1 MTARR
6 WAAPAALFM
15 ALTVLGAA
23 VEVGALQG
31 IDHFGYTH
39 LQPLH
44 RGDWSRLPDVASP
57 AIASALVVIA
67 AVRLRGDP
75 RLGTAWVAALGAG
88 AAIELI
94 GKPLVAHRY
103 PHPDEVPWL
112 AHEGFPSGHTMR
124 GLIVAGA
131 LSAAWPRARGLLV
144 AWAVVNAVLV
154 EVTRMHVISEVVGG
168 AVAGL
173 ALATAV
179 GAARGADS
187 AFLPRRRTT
196 RPRARI
202 RGRTRPGAREPRALT
217 PRAEHHAFSERLG
230 RDDTR

>member
-1 MTARR
+1 MTARSAP
-6 WAAPAALFM
+6 WAAPAALFV
-15 ALTVLGAA
+15 ALAALGVA
-23 VEVGALQG
+23 VERGALQG
-31 IDHFGYTH
+31 IDHFGYEH

-44 RGDWSRLPDVASP
+44 SGDWSRLPDVASP
-57 AIASALVVIA
+57 AIASVLVAIA
-67 AVRLRGDP
+67 ALRLRGDP
-75 RLGTAWVAALGAG
+75 GLATAWVAALGAG

-94 GKPLVAHRY
+94 GKPVVAHPY

-144 AWAVVNAVLV
+144 GWAVVNAVLV
-154 EVTRMHVISEVVGG
+154 EVTRMHVISEVMGG

-179 GAARGADS
+179 GAV
-187 AFLPRRRTT
+187 
-196 RPRARI
+196 
-202 RGRTRPGAREPRALT
+202 RGRTARSLHEAT
-217 PRAEHHAFSERLG
+217 LG
-230 RDDTR
+230 RGRADDLAQPAGTGLTCSGQVASVVRGDSRSCPH